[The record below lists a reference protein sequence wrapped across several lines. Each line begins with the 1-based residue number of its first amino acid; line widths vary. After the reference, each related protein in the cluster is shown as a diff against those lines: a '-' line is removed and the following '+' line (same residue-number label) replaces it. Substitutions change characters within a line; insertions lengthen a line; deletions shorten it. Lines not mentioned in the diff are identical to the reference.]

1 MSDFMNVIV
10 EGDLLATF
18 VNLFELVLVL
28 DVFTMAVAVLRSA
41 VRSVK

>member
-28 DVFTMAVAVLRSA
+28 DIFTMAVTVLRSA